1 MKTATRTDS
10 RVKFMFSIINGI
22 QIIKMYCWENSF
34 GKIIKAVR
42 KHEIKAI
49 GKSSNIKAALL
60 SFHISTQIAIFLSLV
75 GYVLMGNSITAQK
88 AFVTIAYFNY
98 INHALVDY
106 WPLALTS
113 VAEGIV
119 SVKRVEQFLLHEV
132 KAKGEEKGSK
142 ALANQELSLNTL
154 EKALKALNPI
164 GINLK
169 NASAFWSPDGL
180 SKVGIKDVTLTIG
193 KENLTVV
200 IGQVGSGK
208 STLLEV
214 FLKELPLTT
223 GEMQLSGVISY
234 AAQQSWIFEGSIKSN
249 IIFTN
254 EFDAPRYKSVVHAC
268 ALERDFELF
277 PHGDETIVG
286 DRGLNLSGGQKA
298 RLNLARAIYKTA
310 DIYLLDDP
318 LSAVD
323 VNVGNHIFEKCIKDF
338 LKVFAFNSNSK
349 FSFPISFILKD
360 KICVLVTHQLQYLK
374 SVKHIVVMNNGS
386 IQIEGSFDDVK
397 ASESFHMLENF
408 EHTTETP
415 GNDESN
421 DDGDKDEVFS
431 HNTNYKTPNPTFC
444 YS

>member
-22 QIIKMYCWENSF
+22 QIIKMYCWEKSF
-34 GKIIKAVR
+34 GKIINEVR

-49 GKSSNIKAALL
+49 GKSANIKAALL

-75 GYVLMGNSITAQK
+75 AYVLLGNSITAQK

-113 VAEGIV
+113 VAEGVV

-132 KAKGEEKGSK
+132 KLVRIDGKVNKGHENTLK
-142 ALANQELSLNTL
+142 NQKLSLNTL
-154 EKALKALNPI
+154 ENALKSLTTV
-164 GINLK
+164 GIELK
-169 NASAFWSPDGL
+169 NASASWSDNGT
-180 SKVGIKDVTLTIG
+180 SKLGILDVNLKIG
-193 KENLTVV
+193 RVNLTAV

-214 FLKELPLTT
+214 FLKELPLSS
-223 GEMQLSGVISY
+223 GEMKAGGVVSY
-234 AAQQSWIFEGSIKSN
+234 AAQQSWIFEGSIKNN

-254 EFDAPRYKSVVHAC
+254 AYDEHRYKSVVYVC

-298 RLNLARAIYKTA
+298 RLNLARAIYKIA

-323 VNVGNHIFEKCIKDF
+323 VNVGNHIFEKCIIEF
-338 LKVFAFNSNSK
+338 LKVIQGFQVSSMHFY
-349 FSFPISFILKD
+349 FFQFKD
-360 KICVLVTHQLQYLK
+360 KTCVLVTHQLQYLK
-374 SVKHIVVMNNGS
+374 DIKQIVVMNAGS
-386 IQIEGSFDDVK
+386 IQVEGSYDNIK
-397 ASESFHMLENF
+397 ASESFSLLGSF
-408 EHTTETP
+408 EKVSE
-415 GNDESN
+415 DEEKTVDE
-421 DDGDKDEVFS
+421 DDEDNEVKFVILLL
-431 HNTNYKTPNPTFC
+431 
-444 YS
+444 